1 MSGEPENESYR
12 FLAEATLGKLAKWLR
27 LLGFDT
33 CYHRGAGLDD
43 VDQECLRHRIL
54 LTRTRR
60 TGERFAGHPVVYI
73 QKDRAEDQLEEVVS
87 ALALSRKDLK
97 PFSRCLRCNRS
108 TRPVSR
114 EKVRGKVPDYVWQTA
129 QRFTTCEGCERI
141 YWPGSHTDRALDR
154 IRALFSEDS
163 PGDDTSL
170 RHRSDG
176 NNR

>member
-1 MSGEPENESYR
+1 VSGEPKNELHR

-33 CYHRGAGLDD
+33 CYYRGDRLDD
-43 VDQECLRHRIL
+43 LDRESLQDRIL

-60 TGERFAGHPVVYI
+60 TAERFVDHAVVYI
-73 QKDRAEDQLEEVVS
+73 HKDRAEDQLEEVVS

-97 PFSRCLRCNRS
+97 PFSRCLRCNRT

-114 EKVRGKVPDYVWQTA
+114 EAVRGKVPDYVWQTA
-129 QRFTTCEGCERI
+129 QQFTTCEGCKRI

-154 IRALFSEDS
+154 IRSLFSEDS
-163 PGDDTSL
+163 PGDGMFL
-170 RHRSDG
+170 RYRSDRK
-176 NNR
+176 NR